1 MAKAKKKNKNRKA
14 QASQSRSSEANPGL
28 SMAEIEALE
37 KAEASLENG
46 LKPFRSGD
54 FISARAQFR
63 VASDDEKHSADVKQ
77 RAKELEAATNPE
89 PTAFKTGLACAGFL
103 LLIMLVTNLFQP

>member
-1 MAKAKKKNKNRKA
+1 
-14 QASQSRSSEANPGL
+14 
-28 SMAEIEALE
+28 MAEIEAR
-37 KAEASLENG
+37 KSEASLESG

-77 RAKELEAATNPE
+77 RAKLEAATNPG
-89 PTAFKTGLACAGFL
+89 PAFKTDSPVLDSCS
-103 LLIMLVTNLFQP
+103 